1 MEKIFDYVNK
11 YGNYDF
17 DEKALGELDMLIFSH
32 LSYLDLSNFK
42 DGLIYDIGLSL
53 KNYDAFNLGDSVK
66 TAYKLL
72 SLMYDKK
79 RYKNITMFNYKYI
92 LTDDVQVGVLSLKLL
107 NNDVVIS
114 FEGTDNTFIG
124 WKEDFALSYEYPT
137 KSHLIASKYVSD
149 TLNKNNCNIY
159 LCGHSKGG
167 NLALVSAL
175 RLLPSK
181 KGKIKKIYSF
191 DGPGIPGDIFK
202 SMDYDMIKDRLINII
217 PNYSIVGVLLY
228 QENLNVIKSDAI
240 GIMQHEIS
248 SWIVEDDHLL
258 RCEESSLS
266 KDLAISIKTWLKK
279 TAKEERRQI
288 INDIFNIFIKSGI
301 KTTDDIKENKIKSAS
316 VLLKNLTYFSK
327 ETKILINNYFKLLI
341 GEFGNNI
348 INDKKLVIKEKLKE
362 IKDIDINNFK

>member
-1 MEKIFDYVNK
+1 MYHQYREGYIEVICGCMFAGKT
-11 YGNYDF
+11 
-17 DEKALGELDMLIFSH
+17 EELIRRINV
-32 LSYLDLSNFK
+32 LSYAKQKILVFKPKIDDRYSEIEIASHSGRKVPCYAIDDPEEILDK
-42 DGLIYDIGLSL
+42 
-53 KNYDAFNLGDSVK
+53 V
-66 TAYKLL
+66 
-72 SLMYDKK
+72 
-79 RYKNITMFNYKYI
+79 
-92 LTDDVQVGVLSLKLL
+92 TDDVQVGILSLRLL
-107 NNDVVIS
+107 NNDIIIS

-181 KGKIKKIYSF
+181 KSKVKKIYSF
-191 DGPGIPGDIFK
+191 DGPGIPADIFK
-202 SMDYDMIKDRLINII
+202 SMDYNMIKDRLINII

-248 SWIVEDDHLL
+248 SWKVEDDHLL

-266 KDLAISIKTWLKK
+266 KELDVSIKVWLTK
-279 TAKEERRQI
+279 TTHEERRQI
-288 INDIFNIFIKSGI
+288 IDEVFDIFVKSGI
-301 KTTDDIKENKIKSAS
+301 KTTDDIKENKIKS
-316 VLLKNLTYFSK
+316 VNMLLKNLNGFSK
-327 ETKILINNYFKLLI
+327 ESRTLFNNYMKMLI
-341 GEFGNNI
+341 GEVGTNI
-348 INDKKLVIKEKLKE
+348 INDKKKVIKEKISELKD
-362 IKDIDINNFK
+362 KYDT

>member
-17 DEKALGELDMLIFSH
+17 DEKVLGELDMLIFSH

-42 DGLIYDIGLSL
+42 DGLIYDIGSSL
-53 KNYDAFNLGDSVK
+53 KNYDANNLGDSVK
-66 TAYKLL
+66 TTYKLL
-72 SLMYDKK
+72 SLIYDKK

-92 LTDDVQVGVLSLKLL
+92 LTDDVQVGILSLRLL
-107 NNDVVIS
+107 NNDIIIS

-181 KGKIKKIYSF
+181 KGKVKKIYSF
-191 DGPGIPGDIFK
+191 DGPGIPDDIFK
-202 SMDYDMIKDRLINII
+202 SMDYNMIKDRLINII

-248 SWIVEDDHLL
+248 SWKVEDDRLL

-266 KDLAISIKTWLKK
+266 KELDVSIKVWLIK
-279 TAKEERRQI
+279 TTREERRQI
-288 INDIFNIFIKSGI
+288 IDEVFDIFVKSGI
-301 KTTDDIKENKIKSAS
+301 KTTDDIKENKIKS
-316 VLLKNLTYFSK
+316 VNMLLKNLNGFSK
-327 ETKILINNYFKLLI
+327 ETRTLFNNYMKMLI
-341 GEFGNNI
+341 GEVGTNI
-348 INDKKLVIKEKLKE
+348 INDQKKVIKEKTEELKKK
-362 IKDIDINNFK
+362 IGYDL

>member
-1 MEKIFDYVNK
+1 
-11 YGNYDF
+11 
-17 DEKALGELDMLIFSH
+17 MLIFSH

-42 DGLIYDIGLSL
+42 DGLIYDIGSSL
-53 KNYDAFNLGDSVK
+53 KNYDANNLGDSVK

-72 SLMYDKK
+72 SLIYDKK

-92 LTDDVQVGVLSLKLL
+92 LTDDVQVGILSLRLL
-107 NNDVVIS
+107 NNDIIIS

-181 KGKIKKIYSF
+181 KGKVKKIYSF
-191 DGPGIPGDIFK
+191 DGPGIPDDIFK
-202 SMDYDMIKDRLINII
+202 SMDYNMIKDRLINII

-248 SWIVEDDHLL
+248 SWKIEDDHLL

-266 KDLAISIKTWLKK
+266 KELDVSIKVWLIK
-279 TAKEERRQI
+279 TTREERRQI
-288 INDIFNIFIKSGI
+288 IDEVFDIFVKSGI
-301 KTTDDIKENKIKSAS
+301 KTTDDIKENKIKS
-316 VLLKNLTYFSK
+316 VNMLLKNLNGFSK
-327 ETKILINNYFKLLI
+327 ETRTLFNNYMKMLI
-341 GEFGNNI
+341 GEVGTNI
-348 INDKKLVIKEKLKE
+348 INDKKKVIKEKISELKD
-362 IKDIDINNFK
+362 KYDT

>member
-1 MEKIFDYVNK
+1 MEKIFDYVSK

-17 DEKALGELDMLIFSH
+17 DKKSLNELDMLIFSH
-32 LSYLDLSNFK
+32 LSYLNLSSCN
-42 DGLIYDIGLSL
+42 DSSIYDIGLKL
-53 KNYDAFNLGDSVK
+53 NKTNIKKFGDSVK

-72 SLMYDKK
+72 SLIYDKK
-79 RYKNITMFNYKYI
+79 RYKDIIIFNYKYI
-92 LTDDVQVGVLSLKLL
+92 LTDDVQVGALSLRLL
-107 NNDVVIS
+107 NNDIVIS

-181 KGKIKKIYSF
+181 KSKIKKIYSF
-191 DGPGIPGDIFK
+191 DGPGLPRDIFK
-202 SMDYDMIKDRLINII
+202 SMDYDMVKDKLYNII

-266 KDLAISIKTWLKK
+266 KELATSIKAWLIK
-279 TAKEERRQI
+279 TTREERRQI
-288 INDIFNIFIKSGI
+288 INDVFDIFIKSGI

>member
-11 YGNYDF
+11 YGNYTF
-17 DEKALGELDMLIFSH
+17 DKKALGELDMLIFSH

-42 DGLIYDIGLSL
+42 DGLISEIGLSL
-53 KNYDAFNLGDSVK
+53 KNYDVSNLGDSVK

-72 SLMYDKK
+72 SLIYDKK
-79 RYKNITMFNYKYI
+79 RYKDITMFNYKYI

-149 TLNKNNCNIY
+149 TLNKNNCSIY

-181 KGKIKKIYSF
+181 KSRIKKIYSF
-191 DGPGIPGDIFK
+191 DGPGLPTDIFN
-202 SMDYDMIKDRLINII
+202 STDYNIIKDRLINII
-217 PNYSIVGVLLY
+217 PNYSIVGVLLN
-228 QENLNVIKSDAI
+228 QENLNVISSDEI

-248 SWIVEDDHLL
+248 SWKVEDDHLL
-258 RCEESSLS
+258 RCEESALS
-266 KDLAISIKTWLKK
+266 KELDLSISSWLLKT
-279 TAKEERRQI
+279 TKEERRKI
-288 INDIFNIFIKSGI
+288 IDEVFDIFNNSGI
-301 KTTDDIKENKIKSAS
+301 KTTNDIKENKIKAARL
-316 VLLKNLTYFSK
+316 LLKNSLNLSK
-327 ETKILINNYFKLLI
+327 ETKVVFSNYMKMLI
-341 GEFGNNI
+341 GEVGTNI
-348 INDKKLVIKEKLKE
+348 INDKKKVIKEKLDELTGKY
-362 IKDIDINNFK
+362 